1 MGRPFAAGKKAI
13 GYCDRCGFQYLL
25 KDLRSEVVNME
36 ETDVKACPECWD
48 PDNPQTQL
56 GRHYFS
62 EAQALRNPRPVGG
75 TSGRELPYSHRWD
88 FVNSTVTTGSSTGT
102 RVDNWWAVNASI
114 SYASGNTYVT
124 LDSDGSWSTPGDP
137 NINIGWNN
145 SDTPTWLSPTVDCS
159 VYKHINLVIR
169 VDKFPELDESA
180 LYEWDFQGDV
190 FFVLTDSGGLS
201 YPYSAAQSV
210 SSSFSPL
217 SFVNSQ
223 TVDGFKTSD
232 KDMATYFKISWD
244 MSSNPLWVG
253 QCYGLRF
260 DIFDTRTGS
269 GGSDN
274 DSHSIQIH
282 SISVD
287 AYYNPDI

>member
-88 FVNSTVTTGSSTGT
+88 FVNPTVTTGSSTGS
-102 RVDNWWAVNASI
+102 RFDGWWASNNI
-114 SYASGNTYVT
+114 LSYSSGDSYLT
-124 LDSDGSWSTPGDP
+124 LDSAPSGQQVIY
-137 NINIGWNN
+137 NGWNN
-145 SDTPTWLSPTVDCS
+145 TDTPTWISPAIDCS
-159 VYKHINLVIR
+159 VYKHINMIIR
-169 VDKFPELDESA
+169 VNRFPVLDDDDK
-180 LYEWDFQGDV
+180 YDFAFAGNAY
-190 FFVLTDSGGLS
+190 FVLTDSGGTS
-201 YPYSAAQSV
+201 YPYSGAQKV
-210 SSSFSPL
+210 ESSFSVL
-217 SFVNSQ
+217 SFVNAQ
-223 TVDGFKTSD
+223 TADGFGAAD
-232 KDMATYFKISWD
+232 KDMATYFKITWD
-244 MSSNPLWVG
+244 MSSNPLWSG
-253 QCYGLRF
+253 QCYSLRF
-260 DIFDTRTGS
+260 DIFDTQPAS
-269 GGSDN
+269 GASDDDN
-274 DSHSIQIH
+274 ESIQIH